1 MNKYLAELA
10 KLNLIDWPTLVTGI
24 NNSWIDK
31 DAISSYAFE
40 LLHSGET
47 DEDIALLAGSD
58 SLSEDEV
65 SELLAKLCKKNSIS
79 AQATKPLSLEKWR
92 LAILSELQNSSL
104 TPDEKLERL
113 QELYADF
120 GYPEDMASCSI
131 YAQDGTDPMAALQKT
146 INSLEERL
154 TSNNK

>member
-47 DEDIALLAGSD
+47 DEDSQRRRSFRATGKIMQ
-58 SLSEDEV
+58 
-65 SELLAKLCKKNSIS
+65 KK
-79 AQATKPLSLEKWR
+79 Q
-92 LAILSELQNSSL
+92 
-104 TPDEKLERL
+104 
-113 QELYADF
+113 Y
-120 GYPEDMASCSI
+120 
-131 YAQDGTDPMAALQKT
+131 
-146 INSLEERL
+146 
-154 TSNNK
+154 